1 MITHPLILHVA
12 IATPLRRLFDYLPDD
27 VSDLKVLQPGLRV
40 SVPFGRRRDVPG
52 IVMSISNKSDFS
64 YSKLRKINR
73 IIDEQPVFT
82 HKHLSLL
89 KWASDYYHYSIGEV
103 VFSALPSSLRKN
115 ISISKYI
122 ERVWC
127 LTKKGAAFEHNLIK
141 KASKQSQILNYLQQ
155 RKSPVYESDICSIYP
170 RSKPSLLSLKEKD
183 LITIS
188 TEDIEDSVIKINK
201 SPFKLNKDQK
211 SATDEILKS
220 IDNASVFLLN
230 GLTGSGKTEVYMRLM
245 ESTIKSGKQCLVLLP
260 EIGLTPQQIQRFKDR
275 FEVNIAIQHSGL
287 SDVERTQHWLAAKSG
302 KAKIIIGTRSA
313 IWTQLENPGLYI
325 VDEEHDLSYKQQD
338 GFRYSARDMLIS
350 RSFRDK
356 VPVILGSA
364 TPSLETLY
372 NVKKNRYKQLVL
384 STRTADAKP
393 PKFHLLDIRGKK
405 MFGPISQ
412 SLVDEITKHLDNK
425 NQVLLFLNRR
435 GYAVHLFCHNCGWKA
450 ECSRCE
456 LPYTYHK
463 GVNRL
468 ICHHCGVAKR
478 HIEQCPDC
486 NKPLLLMGHGTER
499 IEEVLATLF
508 PQASIS
514 RIDRDTTRKKNAM
527 SDYLKKIQSGE
538 IDIMIGTQM
547 LAKGHH
553 FPNVTLTGIVDAD
566 RGLFSTD
573 FRASERL
580 AQLFMQVSGRTGRGI
595 KEGTVIVQTY
605 NPEHPLFRQL
615 IQHGYNHFCN
625 SLLQERNHSSLPPYS
640 YMVFLRAEAHN
651 SNEVKMFIQNAAM
664 HLNELTNNKL
674 LLFGPIPAL
683 IEKRNGRYRYQLII
697 QSQSRKMLHTHL
709 NVWLEKLESSK
720 LAKKIRWSLDVDPQD
735 MT

>member
-1 MITHPLILHVA
+1 MTTHPLILHVA

-40 SVPFGRRRDVPG
+40 SIPFGRRRDVPG
-52 IVMSISNKSDFS
+52 IVISISNKSDIS

-73 IIDEQPVFT
+73 IIDKQPVFT

-127 LTKKGAAFEHNLIK
+127 LTKKGAAFELNLIK

-155 RKSPVYESDICSIYP
+155 RKSPVYESDIDSIYP
-170 RSKPSLLSLKEKD
+170 RSKLSLLSLKEKD

-245 ESTIKSGKQCLVLLP
+245 ESTIESGKQCLVLLP

-287 SDVERTQHWLAAKSG
+287 SDLERTQYWLAAKSG

-313 IWTQLENPGLYI
+313 IWTQLANPGLYI
-325 VDEEHDLSYKQQD
+325 IDEEHDLSYKQQD

-350 RSFRDK
+350 RSSRDK

-364 TPSLETLY
+364 TPSLESLY

-508 PQASIS
+508 P
-514 RIDRDTTRKKNAM
+514 
-527 SDYLKKIQSGE
+527 
-538 IDIMIGTQM
+538 
-547 LAKGHH
+547 
-553 FPNVTLTGIVDAD
+553 
-566 RGLFSTD
+566 
-573 FRASERL
+573 
-580 AQLFMQVSGRTGRGI
+580 
-595 KEGTVIVQTY
+595 
-605 NPEHPLFRQL
+605 
-615 IQHGYNHFCN
+615 
-625 SLLQERNHSSLPPYS
+625 
-640 YMVFLRAEAHN
+640 
-651 SNEVKMFIQNAAM
+651 
-664 HLNELTNNKL
+664 
-674 LLFGPIPAL
+674 
-683 IEKRNGRYRYQLII
+683 
-697 QSQSRKMLHTHL
+697 
-709 NVWLEKLESSK
+709 
-720 LAKKIRWSLDVDPQD
+720 
-735 MT
+735 